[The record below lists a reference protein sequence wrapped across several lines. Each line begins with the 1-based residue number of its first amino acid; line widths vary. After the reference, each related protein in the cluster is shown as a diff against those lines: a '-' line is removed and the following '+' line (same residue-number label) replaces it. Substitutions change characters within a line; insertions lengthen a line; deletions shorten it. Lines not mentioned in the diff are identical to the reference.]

1 MLNGITNVYDAIY
14 NSDKFANK
22 ALLNAVIKTETCYTY
37 RIKRKVLEN
46 LTKSWNKT
54 EFKKHDL
61 KWGYFYM
68 RFRYFESVLLEISKK
83 KNLKEIAIV
92 FDLWPLDLT
101 LIFICDKFPYNQ

>member
-54 EFKKHDL
+54 
-61 KWGYFYM
+61 
-68 RFRYFESVLLEISKK
+68 V
-83 KNLKEIAIV
+83 
-92 FDLWPLDLT
+92 
-101 LIFICDKFPYNQ
+101 